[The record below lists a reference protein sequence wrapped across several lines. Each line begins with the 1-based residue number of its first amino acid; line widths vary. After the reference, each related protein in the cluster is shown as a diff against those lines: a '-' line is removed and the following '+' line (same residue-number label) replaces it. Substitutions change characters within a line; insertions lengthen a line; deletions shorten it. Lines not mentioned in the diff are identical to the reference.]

1 MKTDIRK
8 YIGQKY
14 GMLTIVGLSDNNAHP
29 HANHWTFKCD
39 CGKEFDEV
47 PNRVLSGHKKSC
59 GCHKGKGALTHG
71 CNGDPFYPTWWG
83 MMRRCYHKSN
93 HNYERYG
100 GRGITVCDEWHDP
113 SVFIVWARST
123 FPAGHEDFTLD
134 RINNDME
141 YSPENCRWVSAKT
154 QANNRRSNV
163 LETINGKTKT
173 LSEWCTQYNIKP
185 ETVRARQKAG
195 MDFETALT
203 TPVKSHR

>member
-1 MKTDIRK
+1 
-8 YIGQKY
+8 
-14 GMLTIVGLSDNNAHP
+14 
-29 HANHWTFKCD
+29 
-39 CGKEFDEV
+39 
-47 PNRVLSGHKKSC
+47 
-59 GCHKGKGALTHG
+59 
-71 CNGDPFYPTWWG
+71 